1 MLSMKDIRKLSTPE
15 LRAKLQETREELF
28 KLRFQHTI
36 AQLDDTS
43 RLQRT
48 RRQIAK
54 METVLRE
61 RELAEA
67 QA

>member
-54 METVLRE
+54 METVLHE